1 MRRRLYFLL
10 PHLQSARTLL
20 DELLLARIEE
30 RHIKFLARRGTL
42 PRELPEAT
50 VWEKTDLV
58 HGAQL
63 GMAIGGGAGALA
75 GTIAVLSP
83 PEGVTLQLV
92 TVLVS
97 ALIGT
102 ALGAWVSSLAAAAV
116 PNSRLKPFHPAIEAG
131 KVLLMV
137 DVPYHRLAE
146 IRDLVLGRHPEAA
159 EGGVEPTIPAFP

>member
-10 PHLQSARTLL
+10 PDLLSARALL

-42 PRELPEAT
+42 PKELPEAT
-50 VWEKTDLV
+50 VWEKTDVV

-63 GMAIGGGAGALA
+63 GMVIGGIAGAIA
-75 GTIAVLSP
+75 GTLAVLFP

-102 ALGAWVSSLAAAAV
+102 GLGAWVSSMAAAAV
-116 PNSRLKPFHPAIEAG
+116 PNSKLKQFHSAVDAG

-137 DVPYHRLAE
+137 DVPYQRLSD
-146 IRDLVLGRHPEAA
+146 IRDLVLRRHPEAT
-159 EGGVEPTIPAFP
+159 GGGMEPTIPAFP